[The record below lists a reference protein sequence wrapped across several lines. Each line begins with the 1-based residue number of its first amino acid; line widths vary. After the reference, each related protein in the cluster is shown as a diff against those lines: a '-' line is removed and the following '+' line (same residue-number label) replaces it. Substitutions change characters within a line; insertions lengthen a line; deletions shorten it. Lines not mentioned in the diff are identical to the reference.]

1 MCFSFV
7 VEIQR
12 RETSEIKAMGEI
24 PHGFTLIPSTIVLL
38 FNSCLFVCL
47 FVSLPVVTDK
57 LLTSVVALLPN

>member
-1 MCFSFV
+1 MVCFSFV

-12 RETSEIKAMGEI
+12 RETSEVKAMGEV

-38 FNSCLFVCL
+38 FDSCL
-47 FVSLPVVTDK
+47 FVSLPIVTDK

>member
-12 RETSEIKAMGEI
+12 RESSEVKAMGEV

-38 FNSCLFVCL
+38 FNSCLFV
-47 FVSLPVVTDK
+47 SLSVVTDK

>member
-12 RETSEIKAMGEI
+12 RETSEVKAMGEV
-24 PHGFTLIPSTIVLL
+24 PHGFTLIPFICLL
-38 FNSCLFVCL
+38 
-47 FVSLPVVTDK
+47 VSLPVVTDK

>member
-1 MCFSFV
+1 
-7 VEIQR
+7 
-12 RETSEIKAMGEI
+12 MGEV